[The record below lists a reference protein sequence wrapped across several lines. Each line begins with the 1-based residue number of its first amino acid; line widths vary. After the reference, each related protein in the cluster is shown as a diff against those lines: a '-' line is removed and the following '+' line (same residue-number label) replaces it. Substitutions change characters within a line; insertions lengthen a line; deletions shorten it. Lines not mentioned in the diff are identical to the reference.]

1 VADAPAPPAPAP
13 APGLGAGAAPARVR
27 VLVVDDNRDAAETLA
42 ALLDAMGH
50 AAPIANDGPQALR
63 MMHSFRPQVVFL
75 DIGMPGMSGYEVAAE
90 IRRDHAF
97 DDVTLVALTG
107 WGGELDRARSAS
119 AGFDEHLTKPATIG
133 AIEQVLGRVA
143 ASIPG

>member
-1 VADAPAPPAPAP
+1 
-13 APGLGAGAAPARVR
+13 

-42 ALLDAMGH
+42 ALLDVMGH

-63 MMHSFRPQVVFL
+63 MMRSFRPQVVFL

-90 IRRDHAF
+90 IRRDRAF
-97 DDVTLVALTG
+97 DDAILVALTG

-143 ASIPG
+143 ASLPG